1 LSNREIELEMS
12 ERATRVGVKVK
23 PPTLIVIYSVHLDKI
38 QNRIRKIPLKDIDN
52 LTAREIAIRLKSRQN
67 HATLLSTINVE
78 KLVSILSKLP
88 NVKNPISGSVE
99 VSEAS
104 QVSSSPNQ
112 QSGKMSDKSSAE
124 SSEKLDLGATGPFE
138 IPQVQPVEST
148 KDEESKRDELTED
161 SISEK
166 SISEES
172 HSILSE
178 RPEIPDSEKINSDS
192 ESKASSE
199 DEKSISEDSSK
210 ENISEKNP
218 ATEKSESEKPKK
230 SNFDFLDSDSDS
242 EQKSMSKKS
251 DDLLDFLSKP
261 VETKKTNHVIS
272 ADQEKLNKINDTIAK
287 IDDTNFDFLN
297 STDDENSFKPLDQ
310 KVKKSNFSF
319 LDSDQS
325 EDESERKDDKSDW
338 TKTDKTE
345 TQMSSDDDSKSEVSD
360 KSESES
366 ENPFLKNLMAAQKAQ
381 NRSRSNSESSI
392 SSNYSEKSESKMFEN
407 SQLNGLSDDELDRV
421 KEKMEKKF
429 SANQLKP
436 GDDGFEYD
444 KQVDFKPTQDCE
456 WDDSLAD

>member
-1 LSNREIELEMS
+1 M
-12 ERATRVGVKVK
+12 
-23 PPTLIVIYSVHLDKI
+23 
-38 QNRIRKIPLKDIDN
+38 
-52 LTAREIAIRLKSRQN
+52 TAREIAIGLKSRQN

-88 NVKNPISGSVE
+88 NVKNPIAGSVE
-99 VSEAS
+99 SGSVSEAS
-104 QVSSSPNQ
+104 SQVSSNQ
-112 QSGKMSDKSSAE
+112 QSRQLSDKSSAE
-124 SSEKLDLGATGPFE
+124 SSEKMDLGATGPFE
-138 IPQVQPVEST
+138 IPQVESQTESNYVESK
-148 KDEESKRDELTED
+148 KDLITED

-166 SISEES
+166 SISEEN
-172 HSILSE
+172 SILSE
-178 RPEIPDSEKINSDS
+178 RPEMIDPKTNDS
-192 ESKASSE
+192 ESKVSSE
-199 DEKSISEDSSK
+199 DEKSSLEGFDFSK
-210 ENISEKNP
+210 TKISEKNP
-218 ATEKSESEKPKK
+218 KTDEHEKPKK
-230 SNFDFLDSDSDS
+230 SNFDFLDDSDSDS
-242 EQKSMSKKS
+242 DQKSTSKKS
-251 DDLLDFLSKP
+251 NDLLDFLSKP
-261 VETKKTNHVIS
+261 VETKTTMS
-272 ADQEKLNKINDTIAK
+272 AEQEKLKKINETIAN

-310 KVKKSNFSF
+310 KVKKTNFSF

-325 EDESERKDDKSDW
+325 EDESEKNEDKSEW

-345 TQMSSDDDSKSEVSD
+345 TQMSSDDDDQSEVSD

-381 NRSRSNSESSI
+381 NRSDSESSI

-407 SQLNGLSDDELDRV
+407 SQLNNLSDDELDRV

-444 KQVDFKPTQDCE
+444 KQVDFTPTQDCE

>member
-1 LSNREIELEMS
+1 MVFNNI
-12 ERATRVGVKVK
+12 
-23 PPTLIVIYSVHLDKI
+23 H
-38 QNRIRKIPLKDIDN
+38 LKDIDN

-88 NVKNPISGSVE
+88 NVKNPIPGSVE
-99 VSEAS
+99 VSDAS

-112 QSGKMSDKSSAE
+112 QSGKLSDKSSAE

-138 IPQVQPVEST
+138 IPQVEQST
-148 KDEESKRDELTED
+148 KDEESKRDEHSITED

-172 HSILSE
+172 HSVLSE
-178 RPEIPDSEKINSDS
+178 RPEILDSEKINS
-192 ESKASSE
+192 ESKVSSE
-199 DEKSISEDSSK
+199 DEKSISEGFDSS
-210 ENISEKNP
+210 SEKNQK
-218 ATEKSESEKPKK
+218 TENSEKPKK
-230 SNFDFLDSDSDS
+230 SNFDFLDSDSEQEDS
-242 EQKSMSKKS
+242 ICKKS

-261 VETKKTNHVIS
+261 VEKPIS

-325 EDESERKDDKSDW
+325 EDESERKDDKSEW

-345 TQMSSDDDSKSEVSD
+345 TQMSSDDESKSDVSD

-392 SSNYSEKSESKMFEN
+392 SSNYSEKSESK
-407 SQLNGLSDDELDRV
+407 V
-421 KEKMEKKF
+421 I
-429 SANQLKP
+429 
-436 GDDGFEYD
+436 
-444 KQVDFKPTQDCE
+444 T
-456 WDDSLAD
+456 

>member
-1 LSNREIELEMS
+1 M
-12 ERATRVGVKVK
+12 
-23 PPTLIVIYSVHLDKI
+23 VITNI
-38 QNRIRKIPLKDIDN
+38 QDIDN

-88 NVKNPISGSVE
+88 NVKNPIPGSVE
-99 VSEAS
+99 VSDAS

-112 QSGKMSDKSSAE
+112 QSGKLSDKSSAE

-138 IPQVQPVEST
+138 IPQVEQST
-148 KDEESKRDELTED
+148 KDEESKRDEPSITED

-172 HSILSE
+172 HSVLSE
-178 RPEIPDSEKINSDS
+178 LPEILDSEKTNS

-199 DEKSISEDSSK
+199 DEKSISEGFD
-210 ENISEKNP
+210 SEKNQK
-218 ATEKSESEKPKK
+218 TENSEKPKK
-230 SNFDFLDSDSDS
+230 SNFDFLDSDS
-242 EQKSMSKKS
+242 EQKSEDSISKKS

-261 VETKKTNHVIS
+261 VETKKPIS
-272 ADQEKLNKINDTIAK
+272 ADQEKLDKINDTIAK

-325 EDESERKDDKSDW
+325 EDESERKDDKSEW

-345 TQMSSDDDSKSEVSD
+345 TQMSSDDESKSDVSD

-392 SSNYSEKSESKMFEN
+392 SSNYSEKSESK
-407 SQLNGLSDDELDRV
+407 V
-421 KEKMEKKF
+421 I
-429 SANQLKP
+429 
-436 GDDGFEYD
+436 
-444 KQVDFKPTQDCE
+444 T
-456 WDDSLAD
+456 

>member
-1 LSNREIELEMS
+1 
-12 ERATRVGVKVK
+12 
-23 PPTLIVIYSVHLDKI
+23 
-38 QNRIRKIPLKDIDN
+38 
-52 LTAREIAIRLKSRQN
+52 LTAREIALRLKSRQN

-112 QSGKMSDKSSAE
+112 QSGKLSDKSSAE

-138 IPQVQPVEST
+138 IPQVEPST
-148 KDEESKRDELTED
+148 KDEESKKDEFTED

-178 RPEIPDSEKINSDS
+178 RPEIPDSEKINS

-242 EQKSMSKKS
+242 EQKSLSKKS

-261 VETKKTNHVIS
+261 VETKKSNHVIS

-325 EDESERKDDKSDW
+325 ENESERKDDDKSEW
-338 TKTDKTE
+338 TKTDKTD

-360 KSESES
+360 NSESES

-392 SSNYSEKSESKMFEN
+392 SSNYSEKSESK
-407 SQLNGLSDDELDRV
+407 V
-421 KEKMEKKF
+421 I
-429 SANQLKP
+429 
-436 GDDGFEYD
+436 
-444 KQVDFKPTQDCE
+444 T
-456 WDDSLAD
+456 

>member
-1 LSNREIELEMS
+1 MS

-52 LTAREIAIRLKSRQN
+52 MTAREIATRLKSRQN

-78 KLVSILSKLP
+78 KLISILSKLP
-88 NVKNPISGSVE
+88 NVKNPAIGSVE

-104 QVSSSPNQ
+104 LVSSSPNQ
-112 QSGKMSDKSSAE
+112 QSGKLSDKSSAE
-124 SSEKLDLGATGPFE
+124 SSEKIDLGATGPFE
-138 IPQVQPVEST
+138 IPKVEQPEST
-148 KDEESKRDELTED
+148 KDEHSKSDSITED
-161 SISEK
+161 SISEKSASEK

-172 HSILSE
+172 HSIVSE
-178 RPEIPDSEKINSDS
+178 RPELLDSQKLNPDTKSQ
-192 ESKASSE
+192 ASSE
-199 DEKSISEDSSK
+199 DEKSTSEGFDFSK
-210 ENISEKNP
+210 P
-218 ATEKSESEKPKK
+218 DMTEQKSNADKIVSEKPKK
-230 SNFDFLDSDSDS
+230 SNFDFLDSNSDS
-242 EQKSMSKKS
+242 EQKSTSKKS

-261 VETKKTNHVIS
+261 VETQPTNGISS

-325 EDESERKDDKSDW
+325 EDESEKKDDKSEW

-381 NRSRSNSESSI
+381 NRSRSDSESSI

-407 SQLNGLSDDELDRV
+407 SQLNGLSDEELDRV

-436 GDDGFEYD
+436 GDDGFVYD
-444 KQVDFKPTQDCE
+444 KQVDFTPTQDCE